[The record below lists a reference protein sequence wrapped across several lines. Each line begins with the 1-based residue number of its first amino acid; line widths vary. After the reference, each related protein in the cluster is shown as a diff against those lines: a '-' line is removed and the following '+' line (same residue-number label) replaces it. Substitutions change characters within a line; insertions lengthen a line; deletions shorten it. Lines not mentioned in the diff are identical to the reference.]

1 MIWKALLLYGTFATI
16 VFFFVAFESIVLSM
30 WFLPYILFIV
40 AEFWL
45 CNRFITWE
53 EAKLLLLIEE

>member
-1 MIWKALLLYGTFATI
+1 MIWKALLLYGTFITV
-16 VFFFVAFESIVLSM
+16 VFFLISFESIVLSM
-30 WFLPYILFIV
+30 GFLPCILFIV

-53 EAKLLLLIEE
+53 ELKLLLLIED